1 MRHETKF
8 VCDILA
14 EHNVLFLVGR
24 MLLQT
29 QAEMKIL
36 LVVSSRNMSKKI
48 CSYGGVKKVLTSYI
62 SPALKLIISSLDV
75 NW

>member
-1 MRHETKF
+1 M
-8 VCDILA
+8 CDVLTG
-14 EHNVLFLVGR
+14 HDVLFLVGR

-48 CSYGGVKKVLTSYI
+48 CSYGGGKKVLISYI
-62 SPALKLIISSLDV
+62 HLL
-75 NW
+75 